1 MILLSTITS
10 QLQLV
15 TGGPAVQNVSVSVS
29 WVDAN
34 NTTINPFGENPPQGI
49 ITAPGGYVIVPSPG
63 PTDSPAPTT
72 QRNIKNV
79 AIANND
85 PVNPVAITVQIYDG
99 TSVAVIEP
107 TFNLGPLY
115 AFMYEDG
122 RGWYLKYL
130 GADVIV
136 AVTVPAFP

>member
-1 MILLSTITS
+1 VILLSTTKS

-15 TGGPAVQNVSVSVS
+15 TAGSAVQNISVSVS

-34 NTTINPFGENPPQGI
+34 NTTINPTGENPPNGVIISPGI
-49 ITAPGGYVIVPSPG
+49 YVIVPSPG

-85 PVNPVAITVQIYDG
+85 PTNAVVITVQIFDG
-99 TSVAVIEP
+99 TSISVIEP
-107 TFNLGPLY
+107 TFNLKPSY

-136 AVTVPAFP
+136 AITVPWFP

>member
-1 MILLSTITS
+1 M
-10 QLQLV
+10 QLV
-15 TGGPAVQNVSVSVS
+15 TSGSSVENISVSVS

-34 NTTINPFGENPPQGI
+34 NTTINPHGKNRTRGI
-49 ITAPGGYVIVPSPG
+49 ITAPGTYVIVPSPG

-79 AIANND
+79 AIANNGILT
-85 PVNPVAITVQIYDG
+85 VAITVQLFDG
-99 TSVAVIEP
+99 TTTAPVEP
-107 TFNLGPLY
+107 TFNLGPGY

-122 RGWYLKYL
+122 RGWYLKYQ